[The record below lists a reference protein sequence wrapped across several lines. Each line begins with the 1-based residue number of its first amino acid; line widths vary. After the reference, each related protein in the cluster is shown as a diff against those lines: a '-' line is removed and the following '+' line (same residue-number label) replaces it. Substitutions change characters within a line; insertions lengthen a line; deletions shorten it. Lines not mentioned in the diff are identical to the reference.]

1 MEQKISI
8 YCIEKSLKSALD
20 QLMFTFG
27 LVSKCVVIQSCN
39 YIFTKVNIFK
49 SFVKSYSYHIF
60 ILDNEFLIASR
71 IQAHEKYFYDDK
83 FNGIR

>member
-49 SFVKSYSYHIF
+49 SSVYSYHIF